1 MSKTVTTNQDTQITK
16 KDLNKAFWRL
26 QVMQHTTNYQNMA
39 GVAFLNMMAPM
50 LKKIYANATLAEK
63 TRAMKRHLEYFVC
76 QVNCTGLVVGLTAA
90 MEQNTSEDEKDS
102 ISSTKTGLM
111 GPLAGIGDSL
121 VKFTLIPI
129 FGSIGAALALEGN
142 IMGPILMFILYNII
156 NVGSKYIFIHK
167 GYEKGLSLLEN
178 GAEGLIQRIS
188 NFANVVGLMAV
199 GSLIGTT
206 VKIQTAFA
214 IEVGEQSILFQ
225 DMLDKIMPNL
235 LPFLV
240 TIGFFALAK
249 KLNGKHTALIILATF
264 VVVVLLHVAGIVA

>member
-1 MSKTVTTNQDTQITK
+1 MSKQPVANQDTQITK

-26 QVMQHTTNYQNMA
+26 QFMQHTTNYQNMA

-50 LKKIYANATLAEK
+50 LKKIYANAGLEEK
-63 TRAMKRHLEYFVC
+63 KRAMKRHLEYFVC

-90 MEQNTSEDEKDS
+90 MEATTTEDQKDS

-142 IMGPILMFILYNII
+142 IMGPILMFVLYNII
-156 NVGSKYIFIHK
+156 NVGSKYLFIHK
-167 GYEKGLSLLEN
+167 GYEKGLTLLES
-178 GAEGLIQRIS
+178 GTQGLIQRIS

-206 VKIQTAFA
+206 VKLKTAFS
-214 IEVGEQSILFQ
+214 IDVGDQSILFQ

-235 LPFLV
+235 LPFAV
-240 TIGFFALAK
+240 TIGFFFLAK

-264 VVVVLLHVAGIVA
+264 VAIVLLHVAGIVA

>member
-1 MSKTVTTNQDTQITK
+1 MNETKMTNQDTTITK

-39 GVAFLNMMAPM
+39 GVSFLHMMSPL
-50 LKKIYANATLAEK
+50 LKKIYANAGIEEK
-63 TRAMKRHLEYFVC
+63 KRAMKRHLEYFVC
-76 QVNCTGLVVGLTAA
+76 QVNCTALVVGLTAA
-90 MEQNTSEDEKDS
+90 MEQNTSEEEKGT

-142 IMGPILMFILYNII
+142 IMGPLLMFVLYNII
-156 NVGSKYIFIHK
+156 NVGSKYLLLHK
-167 GYEKGLSLLEN
+167 GYEKGVNLLEN
-178 GAEGLIQRIS
+178 GAEGLISRIS

-199 GSLIGTT
+199 GSLVGTT
-206 VKIQTAFA
+206 VKIGTAFS
-214 IEVGEQSILFQ
+214 IDVGEQSILFQ
-225 DMLDKIMPNL
+225 DMLNKIMPNL

-240 TIGFFALAK
+240 TLGFYALAK
-249 KLNGKHTALIILATF
+249 KLNGKHTALIILCTF
-264 VVVVLLHVAGIVA
+264 VVVVLLHVVGIVA